1 MKKILLVLSILL
13 VSLAPLAVAQSDNR
27 CSNKTIKG
35 DYGCSIHGSLIFGP
49 TQLPFVAA
57 TIQHN
62 DGNGNFKGLEH
73 AVVDGNSFNSGWDAD
88 TGTYTVNPDCTG
100 TSVGYS
106 PNSPDPIINYFVVVD
121 NGKQTYNVNGQ
132 HALSIVCTR
141 IN

>member
-1 MKKILLVLSILL
+1 
-13 VSLAPLAVAQSDNR
+13 VAQSDNR
-27 CSNKTIKG
+27 CSNKTVRG
-35 DYGCSIHGSLIFGP
+35 DCGCSIHNSPSSGRTAGC
-49 TQLPFVAA
+49 A
-57 TIQHN
+57 IQHN

-73 AVVDGNSFNSGWDAD
+73 AVVDGNSFNSGWDTD

-106 PNSPDPIINYFVVVD
+106 TNSPDPIINYFVVVD